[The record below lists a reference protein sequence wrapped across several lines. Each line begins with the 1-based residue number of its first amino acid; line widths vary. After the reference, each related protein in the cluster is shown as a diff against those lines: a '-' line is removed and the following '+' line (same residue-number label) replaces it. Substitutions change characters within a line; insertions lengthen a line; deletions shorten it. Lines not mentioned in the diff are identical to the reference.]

1 MGTLGQFLANTPL
14 AYWAQV
20 KVNFASAPDFDYI
33 CASRTYTDALR
44 QNQSKLC
51 FCSQLFVYLHQP
63 SINGMENCVWT

>member
-1 MGTLGQFLANTPL
+1 MCTLGQFLANTPL

-44 QNQSKLC
+44 QTFKQ
-51 FCSQLFVYLHQP
+51 V
-63 SINGMENCVWT
+63 